1 MDEIRHE
8 GFSGL
13 ATSHIAMPTLH
24 EICLA
29 HPDSFQ
35 STQMNI
41 DNFEKAIV
49 QHTHSLYSVKQ
60 ICELPS
66 GANKAETDQQR
77 NESRIKTLDENQIE
91 VRNHLYTLNGKLD
104 ELTVPN
110 IAAQNELRFIQC
122 AGLISS
128 HPAMRHRETSYP
140 ASVWP
145 ATADPAAWFRE
156 STNQAA
162 RYRETSNQA
171 YVWLATADPL
181 HSRKKD
187 VRNLENIVNR

>member
-1 MDEIRHE
+1 MDEIQHE

-13 ATSHIAMPTLH
+13 TTSHSAIPTPH

-29 HPDSFQ
+29 HPASFQ

-49 QHTHSLYSVKQ
+49 KHTHSLYSVKQ

-91 VRNHLYTLNGKLD
+91 IINHLYTLNSKLD
-104 ELTVPN
+104 ELTVLT
-110 IAAQNELRFIQC
+110 IEI
-122 AGLISS
+122 
-128 HPAMRHRETSYP
+128 
-140 ASVWP
+140 
-145 ATADPAAWFRE
+145 
-156 STNQAA
+156 
-162 RYRETSNQA
+162 
-171 YVWLATADPL
+171 
-181 HSRKKD
+181 
-187 VRNLENIVNR
+187 